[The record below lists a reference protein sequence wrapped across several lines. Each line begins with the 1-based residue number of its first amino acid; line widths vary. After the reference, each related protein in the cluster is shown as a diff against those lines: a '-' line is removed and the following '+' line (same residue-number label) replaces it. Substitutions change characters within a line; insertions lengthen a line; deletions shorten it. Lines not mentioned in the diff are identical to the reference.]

1 MSKEQRFYREEKVSK
16 PDGQEITF
24 EDIVCTPSEKQEQ
37 VDALID
43 KCIKLSCEEQNKKY
57 PLT

>member
-1 MSKEQRFYREEKVSK
+1 MSE

-24 EDIVCTPSEKQEQ
+24 KDLVRTPPEKQEQ
-37 VDALID
+37 IDALID

-57 PLT
+57 PLL